1 MTKKKS
7 LDEEFGT
14 LSVEEIESSDS
25 LQKALALINQEGV
38 VSDVPEPELKKF
50 IVEKK
55 NEAKELAKLTDE
67 EKTNEDLDEIANQA
81 DQAFYDLM
89 DIAINTTGKA
99 CGDIA
104 SAANNFLKI
113 KLDTKLAKMDAKF
126 KKMNQDIQFK
136 KIEMTQYKASQ
147 KDEVPDYD
155 PSDDLIE
162 INPD

>member
-1 MTKKKS
+1 MAKKKS

-38 VSDVPEPELKKF
+38 VSDVPEPEFKKF

-55 NEAKELAKLTDE
+55 NEAKELSKMTDE
-67 EKTNEDLDEIANQA
+67 EKSEKDLDEIANQA

-113 KLDTKLAKMDAKF
+113 KLDTKLAKLDAKY
-126 KKMNQDIQFK
+126 KKMNQEIQMK
-136 KIEMTQYKASQ
+136 KIEMTSLKSSQ
-147 KDEVPDYD
+147 KEEISEYD
-155 PSDDLIE
+155 PSDDIIE
-162 INPD
+162 INPE

>member
-1 MTKKKS
+1 MAKKKS

-38 VSDVPEPELKKF
+38 VSDVPEPEFKKF

-55 NEAKELAKLTDE
+55 NEAKELSKMTDE
-67 EKTNEDLDEIANQA
+67 EKSEKDLDEIANQA

-113 KLDTKLAKMDAKF
+113 KLDTKLAKLDAKY
-126 KKMNQDIQFK
+126 KKMNQEIQMK
-136 KIEMTQYKASQ
+136 KIEMTSLKSSQ
-147 KDEVPDYD
+147 KEQISEYD
-155 PSDDLIE
+155 PSDDIIE
-162 INPD
+162 INPE

>member
-1 MTKKKS
+1 MAKKKS

-14 LSVEEIESSDS
+14 LSVEEIETSDS

-38 VSDVPEPELKKF
+38 VSDVPPPELRKF
-50 IVEKK
+50 VVEKK
-55 NEAKELAKLTDE
+55 DEAKELSKLTTE
-67 EKTNEDLDEIANQA
+67 EKNDKDLDDIANQA

-89 DIAINTTGKA
+89 DIAINTQGKA

-113 KLDTKLAKMDAKF
+113 KLDARLAKMEQKY
-126 KKMNQDIQFK
+126 KKMNQEIPLK
-136 KIEMTQYKASQ
+136 KIEMTSLKSSQ
-147 KDEVPDYD
+147 KDLEPDYD
-155 PSDDLIE
+155 PNDDIIE

>member
-1 MTKKKS
+1 MVKKKS

-14 LSVEEIESSDS
+14 LSVEEIETSDS

-38 VSDVPEPELKKF
+38 VSDVPEPEFKKF

-55 NEAKELAKLTDE
+55 NEAKELSKMTDE
-67 EKTNEDLDEIANQA
+67 EKSEKDLDEIANQA

-113 KLDTKLAKMDAKF
+113 KLDTKLAKLDAKY
-126 KKMNQDIQFK
+126 KKMNQEIQMK
-136 KIEMTQYKASQ
+136 KIEMTSLKSSQ
-147 KDEVPDYD
+147 KEEISEYD
-155 PSDDLIE
+155 PSDDIIE
-162 INPD
+162 INPE

>member
-1 MTKKKS
+1 MAKKKS

-14 LSVEEIESSDS
+14 LSVEEIETSDS

-38 VSDVPEPELKKF
+38 VSDVPEPEFKKF

-55 NEAKELAKLTDE
+55 NEAKELSKMTDE
-67 EKTNEDLDEIANQA
+67 EKSEKDLDEIANQA

-113 KLDTKLAKMDAKF
+113 KLDTKLAKLDAKY
-126 KKMNQDIQFK
+126 KKMNQEIQMK
-136 KIEMTQYKASQ
+136 KIEMTSLKSSQ
-147 KDEVPDYD
+147 KEEISEYD
-155 PSDDLIE
+155 PSDDIIE
-162 INPD
+162 INPE